1 MADNFTEV
9 STQSWLGRIGNSIK
23 GILFGLLLI
32 GGAVLLLWWNEGR
45 AVSRIKALRE
55 GSQVVVPVGSDRVD
69 ASTDGKLVHMTG
81 VAQTGETL
89 SDVEFGVSTN
99 ALKLERVA
107 EMYQWTETKKSE
119 TTKNLG
125 GSTSTTTTYDYK
137 KDWQTHHVDSSQF
150 KHPEGHANPLALPFQ
165 GRQLVAGK
173 ITIGAFTLNQSLVN
187 TISAAAELPIITTDK
202 LPAAVKTRSELVDG
216 KIYIG
221 TNAAAPQIGDQRIS
235 FKVTG
240 ATPISLVSRQVQNTF
255 EPYRTKNGAPVEL
268 LQVGTFSAEEMF
280 AHAKEMNRL
289 LTWGLRALGW
299 ILMYAGFALIFQ
311 PLVVLA
317 DVLPFLGDL
326 AGVGTS
332 LIAFLLASPGALLV
346 VALAWIYYRPV
357 LGILLLAGATAII
370 VVLIRKLKK
379 PTPAS

>member
-69 ASTDGKLVHMTG
+69 ASTDSKLVHMTG

-89 SDVEFGVSTN
+89 TDAEFGVSTN

-107 EMYQWTETKKSE
+107 EMYQWIETKKNE

-125 GSTSTTTTYDYK
+125 GSTTTTTTYDYK
-137 KDWQTHHVDSSQF
+137 KDWQARHVDSSQF

-173 ITIGAFTLNQSLVN
+173 ITIGAFTLSQSLVGK
-187 TISAAAELPIITTDK
+187 IGAAVALPILTTDK
-202 LPAAVKTRSELVDG
+202 LPAALKPRSELVDG

-221 TNAAAPQIGDQRIS
+221 TNAVAPQIGDQRIS

-255 EPYRTKNGAPVEL
+255 EPYRTKNGATVEL
-268 LQVGTFSAEEMF
+268 LQVGTFSADEMF

-299 ILMYAGFALIFQ
+299 LLMYAGFALIFQ

-332 LIAFLLASPGALLV
+332 LIAFLLATPGALLV